1 MNIFAINGS
10 DLINNPWNTTFLA
23 YTNLL
28 GAGAYIIP
36 LVFIAIALY
45 MKTHNAIAVSSF
57 IWVSGLLL
65 VSGSIFASHPEMA
78 FVFLIFT
85 AFGFVGTF
93 LGIYFNK
100 REMR

>member
-1 MNIFAINGS
+1 MNVFAINGS
-10 DLINNPWNTTFLA
+10 DLINHPWNTTFLA

-28 GAGAYIIP
+28 GPGVYLIV
-36 LVFIAIALY
+36 LCFIAAALY
-45 MKTHNAIAVSSF
+45 MKTKNAIAVTSF

-65 VSGSIFASHPEMA
+65 GSGGLFFTYPEMA
-78 FVFLIFT
+78 IVFYIFA

-100 REMR
+100 KFVT